1 MVFQFCENLK
11 MVNVGEE
18 QMKVL
23 TNSQR
28 NELYSFSSVSVL
40 KPCLYLQYMDIINFS
55 PGICHSTYARSGGK
69 GFATKRTK
77 TNLDGG
83 G

>member
-1 MVFQFCENLK
+1 MVFQFYENLK

-23 TNSQR
+23 TNSQS
-28 NELYSFSSVSVL
+28 NELYSFSSVSIL
-40 KPCLYLQYMDIINFS
+40 KLCLYLQYMDINFS
-55 PGICHSTYARSGGK
+55 PGISHSTYARSGGK